1 MTVSERAIGTTF
13 RHLYAV
19 RNGAKGECTASD
31 EIVAVSVALLRMG
44 PSIRNHDSAETEPTV
59 PTEQAAWPPIVVRR
73 GTHTVVDG
81 HRRVLAA
88 RSMGIAEVN
97 IRWFDGDETDAV
109 VEFVRLNLKDDV
121 GLDRSERREAA
132 RRILCLHPEWSDR
145 RIGELCRISPKTV
158 AEVRAIL
165 REAVGDS
172 QAMGAEARVGR
183 DGRVRPL
190 DSRAQRARIV
200 EAIKD
205 DPRASLRAIAGP
217 IGVSPETVR
226 RVRAAMAEEGSLDCE
241 AFVPFDILHAGSIPR
256 RQRTWLPDSAFTSG
270 HEAAEVAEFLERTDT
285 STLDPEEHSRAI
297 PLSRIYEVA
306 DEARRRA
313 AFWLRLA
320 ESVENRSRK
329 ACF

>member
-1 MTVSERAIGTTF
+1 MTASERAIGTSS
-13 RHLYAV
+13 RHLGAV
-19 RNGAKGECTASD
+19 RDGADVENTASD
-31 EIVAVSVALLRMG
+31 EIVAVSVALLQMG
-44 PSIRNHDSAETEPTV
+44 LSIRNHAFPETKPTA
-59 PTEQAAWPPIVVRR
+59 PTHPASWQPIVVSRA
-73 GTHTVVDG
+73 THTVVDG
-81 HRRVLAA
+81 HRRVRAA
-88 RSMGIAEVN
+88 RSMGIAELN

-109 VEFVRLNLKDDV
+109 VEFVRLNVKDDA

-132 RRILCLHPEWSDR
+132 RRIVCLHPEWSDR
-145 RIGELCRISPKTV
+145 RIGELCRIPPKKV

-165 REAVGDS
+165 REALGDS
-172 QAMGAEARVGR
+172 QALHAEARVGR

-190 DSRAQRARIV
+190 DPRSQRARIAA
-200 EAIKD
+200 AIKD
-205 DPRASLRAIAGP
+205 SPRASLRAIAGP

-226 RVRAAMAEEGSLDCE
+226 RVRAAMIEEGSLPGE
-241 AFVPFDILHAGSIPR
+241 AFAPIYVVRAGLIGRPE
-256 RQRTWLPDSAFTSG
+256 RTWHPGSAFTSHG
-270 HEAAEVAEFLERTDT
+270 EAAEFAEFLERTDT
-285 STLDPEEHSRAI
+285 SAVDPEEQSRAV